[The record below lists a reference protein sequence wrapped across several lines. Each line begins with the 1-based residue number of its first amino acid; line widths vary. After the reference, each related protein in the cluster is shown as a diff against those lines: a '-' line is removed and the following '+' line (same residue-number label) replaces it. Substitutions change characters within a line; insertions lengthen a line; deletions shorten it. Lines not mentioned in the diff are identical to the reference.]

1 MSRGRVK
8 FSLVTVLRAAAVLVA
23 APAAAHHS
31 SSAYDKDKQ
40 LVVSGTVKEFRWA
53 NPHCWLYVLV
63 PDGNGGTNLWSME
76 GGSVSVL
83 ARNGWRADS
92 IKTGTHVRVM
102 VQPNRDGSNG
112 GGFVSVTLEDGR
124 VLAIGVL

>member
-1 MSRGRVK
+1 VSGRRFTVT
-8 FSLVTVLRAAAVLVA
+8 LVSVLLAASVLVA
-23 APAAAHHS
+23 VPAAAHHS

-92 IKTGTHVRVM
+92 IKTGEHVRVM

>member
-1 MSRGRVK
+1 MSGRRFTVT
-8 FSLVTVLRAAAVLVA
+8 LVSVLLAASVLVA
-23 APAAAHHS
+23 VPAAAHHS

-92 IKTGTHVRVM
+92 IKTGEHVRVM

>member
-1 MSRGRVK
+1 LTGRRLL
-8 FSLVTVLRAAAVLVA
+8 SGLMTVLLMACVAVSTP
-23 APAAAHHS
+23 APAHHS

-40 LVVSGTVKEFRWA
+40 LIVEGTVKEFRWA

-63 PDGNGGTNLWSME
+63 PDASGATNLWSME

-83 ARNGWRADS
+83 ARNGWRANS
-92 IKTGTHVRVM
+92 IRTGDHVRVM

>member
-1 MSRGRVK
+1 VPGRRPK
-8 FSLVTVLRAAAVLVA
+8 FTVISLLLIGSLIIG

-40 LVVSGTVKEFRWA
+40 LIVAGTVKEFRWA

-63 PDGNGGTNLWSME
+63 PDSNGGTNLWSME

-92 IKTGTHVRVM
+92 IKTGEHVRVM